1 MCWISTIAEKKTAE
15 EDLFVFKIL
24 IDTCHKRP
32 NTLVS
37 PVYKCLYYIGE
48 SYCNQEPLK
57 VRINQYADRY
67 IINEGIHSY
76 TTDCYVI
83 KQDSDSCIV
92 KNQAGEIIGKYLRIE
107 RYDYVITS
115 CIIPKGATYFV
126 NYAGEVVSD
135 IIRIVNKFKI
145 Y

>member
-1 MCWISTIAEKKTAE
+1 MCWVSTTAE
-15 EDLFVFKIL
+15 RKIAKEDLFVFKIL

-37 PVYKCLYYIGE
+37 PVYRCLYHIGE
-48 SYCNQEPLK
+48 NYCNQDPLK
-57 VRINQYADRY
+57 VRINQYADKY

-76 TTDCYVI
+76 TTDCYVV
-83 KQDSDSCIV
+83 KQDSGSCIV
-92 KNQAGEIIGKYLRIE
+92 KNQAGEVIGKYLHIE

-115 CIIPKGATYFV
+115 CIIPKGTNYFV

-135 IIRIVNKFKI
+135 VIKIVNKFEVR
-145 Y
+145 